1 MDQQIPTSFIP
12 KRPVSTE
19 PVRTSAPKSKMV
31 SIISFLAVIAV
42 IATGLSYGGVY
53 LWGTQLA
60 SQKIKTDTEIND
72 ARNGIGTDFLATT
85 KRLDARISGVQAL
98 LGKHIVV
105 TPIFQ
110 ALQDTTLRNVQY
122 KTFTYAFVPDPKTKG
137 TLVEVTLT
145 GTAKSYST
153 IALQSDAYTKSS
165 LIRNPIFSNLTVDD
179 KTNAISFKLVF
190 TVLPSALSYETFV
203 ANSTL

>member
-72 ARNGIGTDFLATT
+72 ARNGIGTDFLATM